1 MLGYISPAY
10 DIRTDITLAINRRVA
25 NLQGIAGIQVVCP
38 QLSNPNNPYEFG
50 LVDFIGIT
58 VNYGAD

>member
-25 NLQGIAGIQVVCP
+25 NLQGIAGI
-38 QLSNPNNPYEFG
+38 
-50 LVDFIGIT
+50 
-58 VNYGAD
+58 